1 MGRKKINTEKKKQ
14 KLSITI
20 SSDNAQKL
28 NELEFTNKSKLINW
42 LLKEHFDIAQEGVG
56 HENQ

>member
-1 MGRKKINTEKKKQ
+1 MGRKKITTEKKKQ

-20 SSDNAQKL
+20 SSNNAQKL

-42 LLKEHFDIAQEGVG
+42 LLREHFGFNQEGG
-56 HENQ
+56 QNEN